1 MKTIKVTYTEI
12 QVVEFTKNIEVTESQ
27 FEQIQKGKIK
37 AEDII
42 DINDLEQ
49 EAADHGSHY
58 VESRTA
64 QLELF

>member
-12 QVVEFTKNIEVTESQ
+12 QVVEFTKNIEVTEAQ
-27 FEQIQKGKIK
+27 FKQIQKGKIN
-37 AEDII
+37 II

>member
-27 FEQIQKGKIK
+27 FKQIQKGKIK

-49 EAADHGSHY
+49 ESADHGSHY
-58 VESRTA
+58 IESRTA